1 MTLRLLLIEL
11 DPNFTV
17 ALNFSPSKENF
28 EKQFVTILLSHIN
41 FCLKL
46 AAKLSTCYYILRPLI
61 LTFER

>member
-46 AAKLSTCYYILRPLI
+46 AAK
-61 LTFER
+61 